1 MYTSSMKKFKH
12 TPELMRRYLPD
23 LKLIYLVRHPLDR
36 IVSQWRHYRG
46 RHPKCADFNAL
57 MSNRHLRRLVV
68 GSSMYYQRLLAFR
81 EFYRDDQIH
90 CMTFED
96 LLAEPNQ
103 SLQKTLKFLG
113 VKPQVRRMLGHNGL
127 LPRENEAGAK
137 GRDHVEKPEW
147 NAELKAKV
155 LRKIQPDAE
164 QMLAYMDKPLNY
176 WNL

>member
-1 MYTSSMKKFKH
+1 M
-12 TPELMRRYLPD
+12 PD

-46 RHPKCADFNAL
+46 RNPNSANFDEL
-57 MSNRHLRRLVV
+57 MKNRHLRRLIV
-68 GSSMYYQRLLAFR
+68 GCSMYYQRLLAFR
-81 EFYRDDQIH
+81 EFYPDDQIH

-96 LLAEPNQ
+96 LLAAPKQ
-103 SLQKTLKFLG
+103 SLRKTLKFLG
-113 VKPQVRRMLGHNGL
+113 VKPQVKRMLDHNGH

-147 NAELKAKV
+147 NAEIKAKV

-164 QMLAYMDKPLNY
+164 QMLAYMGKPLNY